1 MIRWRYRCNCSRP
14 CMAHGLMEI
23 VVNQAVHRPTT
34 AFNCSLLKHVFNFL
48 RGSDRLEDSERCAFR
63 SLCRPALLCCNFKY
77 ISSLRVANLRAS
89 RCDFVARPRH
99 FQTSVDLVRPIT
111 RARMTVPVYRRD
123 GTGCLQLGACRCCC
137 MPEPCQHSCMA
148 TAAAVVTATTTDPN

>member
-23 VVNQAVHRPTT
+23 VVNQTVHRPTT

-111 RARMTVPVYRRD
+111 RARMMVPVYRRD
-123 GTGCLQLGACRCCC
+123 G
-137 MPEPCQHSCMA
+137 MPAAGGVPDPCQHSCMA